1 MRNLIVL
8 NRGLVSPES
17 RTYPDLHIIDSV
29 FDVISDSITFVLSS
43 EESQIIEV
51 QQFHKTGNISVL
63 ASFPI
68 NSKLINFI
76 HFVDSNQLIF
86 VFSNGD
92 IVTAT

>member
-8 NRGLVSPES
+8 NRGLISPES